1 VIKTHII
8 NWPTLE
14 DRLKHPLT
22 SRGEALRQMKN
33 NGDILTPLAE
43 KELDKYMNEEILT
56 EEEKEIVLEFASIY
70 KKHKKLGALKLAEL
84 TKMVF
89 IMMECAEK
97 L

>member
-1 VIKTHII
+1 MKL
-8 NWPTLE
+8 N
-14 DRLKHPLT
+14 KKLT
-22 SRGEALRQMKN
+22 K
-33 NGDILTPLAE
+33 
-43 KELDKYMNEEILT
+43 
-56 EEEKEIVLEFASIY
+56 EEEEIVLEFAKIY

>member
-1 VIKTHII
+1 MNVADPNAIDDGS
-8 NWPTLE
+8 PLE
-14 DRLKHPLT
+14 YYTPK
-22 SRGEALRQMKN
+22 KN
-33 NGDILTPLAE
+33 
-43 KELDKYMNEEILT
+43 MNEELT
-56 EEEKEIVLEFASIY
+56 KEEKEIVLEFAEIY